1 MYIYSKKELAKRS
14 KKEPGTRDESRH
26 IQGSKEER
34 GITTT
39 VALRPTE
46 SGEIERDNSWGIRWW
61 QQ

>member
-1 MYIYSKKELAKRS
+1 MYIYSKKELDKRS
-14 KKEPGTRDESRH
+14 KKKEHGMGDESRH

-46 SGEIERDNSWGIRWW
+46 SGEIRERQEFGE
-61 QQ
+61 